1 MASTNRP
8 THRVLERAPG
18 YGLPNLVELDP
29 ESPSHQPYLPTPH
42 HGRYRRREHRR
53 LVVHR
58 DSIAASRSAVRGY
71 RGAAVFSHSGRGDQ
85 PGHKNARS
93 DQLGT
98 GSVSPLLGRGLLVG
112 AALAAV
118 AHDVRPLMVAR
129 NTVGRTRSS

>member
-1 MASTNRP
+1 MSPVPQTTVEMARPEAAATHAASSTGSSN
-8 THRVLERAPG
+8 
-18 YGLPNLVELDP
+18 
-29 ESPSHQPYLPTPH
+29 
-42 HGRYRRREHRR
+42 
-53 LVVHR
+53 

-98 GSVSPLLGRGLLVG
+98 GSVPPLLGRGLLVG
-112 AALAAV
+112 AARADV